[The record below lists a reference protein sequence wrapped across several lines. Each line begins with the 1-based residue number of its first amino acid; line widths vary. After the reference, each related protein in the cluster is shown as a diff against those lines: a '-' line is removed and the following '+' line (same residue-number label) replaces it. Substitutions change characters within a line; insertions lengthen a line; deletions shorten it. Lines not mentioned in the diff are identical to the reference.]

1 MRRLAAVMLFVA
13 AAFSASAQD
22 SNTIRLYLDCGHA
35 CDQDFI
41 KTEIPVVDFVNDR
54 TQSDIHLLITSEST
68 GSGGSVMTLAFLGQR
83 RFAGVSDT
91 LSVALGATDSQD
103 EKRRAL
109 TKVIQLGLGP
119 FLVRADLT
127 ADVGIVFN
135 RARAAEASSNESDPW
150 NYWVF
155 SFGANGMFNG
165 QESSNAR
172 DLFSNV
178 SANRTTEDLKV
189 RLGFSGSTSVQ
200 NFEYSGTNYRNE
212 RTHAELS
219 GLVVK
224 SIGSNWAV
232 GAQGEAST
240 STFSNTDASFEFG
253 PAIEY
258 NVFPYSESTR
268 RELRL
273 QYGVEVDALK
283 YKEKT
288 IFNLDRETILGQYL
302 SVNLDLKQPWGSL
315 SLSTRGTHHWTNFDR
330 SLTDTYNLSV
340 FAGADVRVVRG
351 LSLNVMGSYS
361 LIRDQFSLPLSGAT
375 DEEVLLQSRRLKT
388 GYDYF
393 FVVGFSYRF
402 GSIFNNVV
410 NPRFGGGGGG
420 GMTIMMG

>member
-1 MRRLAAVMLFVA
+1 MRRLAAALILCFAPLAV
-13 AAFSASAQD
+13 SAQE
-22 SNTIRLYLDCGHA
+22 SNTIRLYLDCGFS
-35 CDQDFI
+35 CDSDFI
-41 KTEIPVVDFVNDR
+41 KTEIPVVDFVNER
-54 TQSDIHLLITSEST
+54 TLADIHLLVTSQST
-68 GSGGSVMTLAFLGQR
+68 GSGGTVETLAFLGQR

-91 LSVALGATDSQD
+91 LSVALGATDSPDQQ
-103 EKRRAL
+103 RRAL
-109 TKVIQLGLGP
+109 TKAIQLGLAP
-119 FLVRADLT
+119 YLVRAGLT
-127 ADVGIVFN
+127 ADVGITFN
-135 RARAAEASSNESDPW
+135 RPRAAEASSNEKDPW

-165 QESSNAR
+165 QESSNSR
-172 DLFSNV
+172 DLFGNV

-212 RTHAELS
+212 RNHAELS

-224 SIGSNWAV
+224 SIGSNWSAGV
-232 GAQGEAST
+232 QMEAST
-240 STFSNTDASFEFG
+240 STFTNTDGSIEIG

-258 NVFPYSESTR
+258 NLFPYSESTR
-268 RELRL
+268 REVRI
-273 QYGVEVDALK
+273 QYGIEMEALD
-283 YKEKT
+283 YKEET
-288 IFNLDRETILGQYL
+288 IFNLERETILGQYL
-302 SVNLDLKQPWGSL
+302 SVAADIKQPWGSIN
-315 SLSTRGTHHWTNFDR
+315 LSTRGTHHWTNFDR

-340 FAGADVRVVRG
+340 FAGGDVRLVRG
-351 LSLNVMGSYS
+351 LSLNLMGSYS

-393 FVVGFSYRF
+393 FTVGFSYRF

-420 GMTIMMG
+420 GMTIIMG